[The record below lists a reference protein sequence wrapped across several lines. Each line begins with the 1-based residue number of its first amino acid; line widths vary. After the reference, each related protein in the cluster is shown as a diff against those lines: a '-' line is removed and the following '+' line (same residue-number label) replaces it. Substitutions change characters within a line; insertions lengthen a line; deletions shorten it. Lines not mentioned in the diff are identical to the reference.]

1 MRNKVLIITSKNDEH
16 ADYIIAR
23 MNDRGLSDRV
33 IRLNTEDFSDN
44 VVYSFDGEQFKLEIQ
59 DSERKV
65 SSFEICTVWYR
76 RPIKQ
81 KISFA
86 DPGVEKFVKGQFEHF
101 VNGLYYIL
109 CDDVLWI
116 NEIKDNLYAKN
127 KLYQLNVAKKA
138 GFKIPKVLISN
149 DSKAIEAFVS
159 ENEII
164 CNKSLTVP
172 HYEYKGI
179 EYPYMTRLVN
189 KEDILSNI
197 ESLNIC
203 PTMFQG
209 YLEKKYDIRVV
220 VFGEKMYAF
229 AIYSQEND
237 MSRIDVRGLSP
248 LMVKHEYIELPTE
261 IVEKIKVFMKM
272 QNLYFS
278 SIDLILS
285 ADNEY
290 YFIENNCNGQWLWLE
305 NVTGKNMSDEFIDCI
320 LKEKYD
326 YC

>member
-1 MRNKVLIITSKNDEH
+1 
-16 ADYIIAR
+16 
-23 MNDRGLSDRV
+23 
-33 IRLNTEDFSDN
+33 
-44 VVYSFDGEQFKLEIQ
+44 
-59 DSERKV
+59 
-65 SSFEICTVWYR
+65 
-76 RPIKQ
+76 
-81 KISFA
+81 
-86 DPGVEKFVKGQFEHF
+86 
-101 VNGLYYIL
+101 
-109 CDDVLWI
+109 
-116 NEIKDNLYAKN
+116 
-127 KLYQLNVAKKA
+127 
-138 GFKIPKVLISN
+138 
-149 DSKAIEAFVS
+149 
-159 ENEII
+159 
-164 CNKSLTVP
+164 
-172 HYEYKGI
+172 
-179 EYPYMTRLVN
+179 
-189 KEDILSNI
+189 
-197 ESLNIC
+197 
-203 PTMFQG
+203 MFQG